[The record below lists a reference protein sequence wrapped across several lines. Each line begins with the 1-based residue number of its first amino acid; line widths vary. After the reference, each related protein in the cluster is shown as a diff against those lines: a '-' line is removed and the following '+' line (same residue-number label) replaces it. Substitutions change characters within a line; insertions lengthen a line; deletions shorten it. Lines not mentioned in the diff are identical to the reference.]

1 MSAPVRAYVGLGANV
16 GDARA
21 AVSRAFDALDALP
34 TTRVAARS
42 GLYRTPPWGPVSQP
56 PFVNAVCAL
65 DTALPAMDLL
75 EALLRIERAAGR
87 DRTAAPRWGPRTLD
101 LDLLLY
107 GDAVIDLPGLHV
119 PHPRLHER
127 AFVIVPLAEIAP
139 GLRIPGQGDIAALRA
154 SMETAD
160 IEALG

>member
-1 MSAPVRAYVGLGANV
+1 MNPPVRAYVGLGANV

-21 AVSRAFDALDALP
+21 AVESAFGALDALP
-34 TTRVAARS
+34 RTRLVGRS
-42 GLYRTPPWGPVSQP
+42 RLYRSPAWGPVPQSEY
-56 PFVNAVCAL
+56 VNAVAAVDTRMEPMQLL
-65 DTALPAMDLL
+65 D
-75 EALLRIERAAGR
+75 ALLGIERAAGR
-87 DRTAAPRWGPRTLD
+87 DRSLAPRWGPRTLD

-107 GDAVIDLPGLHV
+107 GDRSIDVPGLQV

-139 GLRIPGQGDIAALRA
+139 DIGIPGRGSVAAMRDA
-154 SMETAD
+154 MATAD